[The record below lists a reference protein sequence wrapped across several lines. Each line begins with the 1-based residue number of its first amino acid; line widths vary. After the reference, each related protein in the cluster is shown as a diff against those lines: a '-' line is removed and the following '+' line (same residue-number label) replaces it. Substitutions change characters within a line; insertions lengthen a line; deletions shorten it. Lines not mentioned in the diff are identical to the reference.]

1 MLFCT
6 VGASVVCFAAGESE
20 HNGPCLALTKLLTLW
35 DALAQTASNQ
45 TSHCANIAE
54 NMLVHCVAD
63 PFKGGYMLSI
73 PFVPA
78 LCFYQPI
85 LHGHAL
91 ICFGCVDGSCVGQAD
106 ACNWLLAWQSAKN
119 LKPSSSCLSS
129 LLSGG
134 VPFSKK
140 SAHGTTHLFWNVGC
154 ASTSGLFS
162 LLFEAWQL
170 PFPLT
175 TTIQQWQH
183 L

>member
-78 LCFYQPI
+78 LCLLP
-85 LHGHAL
+85 ANT
-91 ICFGCVDGSCVGQAD
+91 AW
-106 ACNWLLAWQSAKN
+106 AC
-119 LKPSSSCLSS
+119 
-129 LLSGG
+129 
-134 VPFSKK
+134 
-140 SAHGTTHLFWNVGC
+140 TDLFWLCGWIMC
-154 ASTSGLFS
+154 WTS
-162 LLFEAWQL
+162 
-170 PFPLT
+170 
-175 TTIQQWQH
+175 
-183 L
+183 